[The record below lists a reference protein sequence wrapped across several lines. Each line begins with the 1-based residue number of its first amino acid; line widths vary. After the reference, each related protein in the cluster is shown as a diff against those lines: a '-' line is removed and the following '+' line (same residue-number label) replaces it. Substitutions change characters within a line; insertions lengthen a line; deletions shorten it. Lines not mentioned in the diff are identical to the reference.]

1 MKMKSNTVIGIQA
14 RTSSKRFPNKVMA
27 QISGHPIIEW
37 VVNHCKL
44 SGCEVFVLTS
54 TDPSDDE
61 FVGFLEE
68 KSISFYRGDLD
79 NVLLRF
85 LNFMNEKDIQ
95 KVLRVSADS
104 PLIHPAVIE
113 KILVAANISSEY
125 DVITNVFP
133 RTFPKGQS
141 VELLSKFAI
150 ESISRLSLSI
160 ENKEHISS
168 YIYANS
174 NEFKIRNIENQKD
187 ISAINLCVD
196 TPEDL
201 ARLQEIVDLCN
212 FNLEFEGMS
221 WQTFSNSILAVQKIT

>member
-1 MKMKSNTVIGIQA
+1 MKTDTVIGIQA
-14 RTSSKRFPNKVMA
+14 RSSSRRYPKKVMA

-44 SGCEVFVLTS
+44 SGYEVFVLTS

-61 FVGFLEE
+61 LVGFLEN
-68 KSISFYRGDLD
+68 KGISFYRGALD

-85 LNFMNEKDIQ
+85 LNFMNNHDVQ

-104 PLIHPAVIE
+104 PLIHPNVIE
-113 KILVAANISSEY
+113 KILVTAKIYPDY

-133 RTFPKGQS
+133 RTYPKGQS

-150 ESISRLSLSI
+150 ESISRLSLSK

-168 YIYANS
+168 YFYANP
-174 NEFKIRNIENQKD
+174 NEFKIKNIENQQD
-187 ISAINLCVD
+187 ISNINLCVD
-196 TPEDL
+196 IPEDL
-201 ARLQEIVDLCN
+201 ARVQEIVDLCKFN
-212 FNLEFEGMS
+212 FEFKDLS
-221 WQTFSNSILAVQKIT
+221 WEDFANSILTVKKIT

>member
-1 MKMKSNTVIGIQA
+1 MMKSDTVIGIQA
-14 RTSSKRFPNKVMA
+14 RSSSKRFPNKVLA

-37 VVNHCKL
+37 VVMNCKL

-54 TDPSDDE
+54 TDQSDDAL
-61 FVGFLEE
+61 VGFLEE
-68 KSISFYRGDLD
+68 KNISFYRGDLD

-85 LNFMNEKDIQ
+85 LNFMNEQGVQ

-113 KILVAANISSEY
+113 RILISAKISPEY

-150 ESISRLSLSI
+150 ESISRFSLST
-160 ENKEHISS
+160 ENKEHLTSYFYANPSKFKIKNLENEQDISS
-168 YIYANS
+168 
-174 NEFKIRNIENQKD
+174 
-187 ISAINLCVD
+187 INLCVD
-196 TPEDL
+196 TPVDL
-201 ARLQEIVDLCN
+201 LRLQEIVDMCN
-212 FNLEFEGMS
+212 FNFGFEGLS
-221 WQTFSNSILAVQKIT
+221 WQDFSDSILGVKKST

>member
-1 MKMKSNTVIGIQA
+1 MKTNAVIGIQA
-14 RTSSKRFPNKVMA
+14 RTSSKRYPNKVMA
-27 QISGHPIIEW
+27 EISGHPIIEW
-37 VVNHCKL
+37 VVRNSRL

-61 FVGFLEE
+61 LVSFLEN
-68 KSISFYRGDLD
+68 KSISFYRGPLD

-85 LNFMNEKDIQ
+85 LNFMNKQGVQ

-104 PLIHPAVIE
+104 PLIHPNVID
-113 KILVAANISSEY
+113 KILIAAKIYPEY

-150 ESISRLSLSI
+150 ESISGLSLST
-160 ENKEHISS
+160 ENKEHVSS
-168 YIYANS
+168 YFYANPS
-174 NEFKIRNIENQKD
+174 EFKIKNIENHKD
-187 ISAINLCVD
+187 ISSINLCVD

-201 ARLQEIVDLCN
+201 IRIQEIVDLCE
-212 FNLEFEGMS
+212 FNLEFEGLS
-221 WQTFSNSILAVQKIT
+221 WQDFSNAISTVKKIS